1 MLEKFSAIVEM
12 ELRRIRHDYTDILTR
27 VVQPLLW
34 LVVFGSVFNRY
45 RIIPTGQYTYMEF
58 IAPGILG
65 QSVLFISIFYGLSLV
80 WDRDSGNLSKLLVAP
95 ISRFSIVLGK
105 SMASSVRSLA
115 QAIILFAV
123 IVIIGVHII
132 LNPVFILCSFIAVIM
147 ISAVFSS
154 FSILFAGILKTR
166 ERFMGFGQL
175 LTMPLFFTS
184 NALYP
189 ISMMPE
195 WLQYFAYINPLSYGI
210 DMLRSFLLT
219 GNITNV
225 PLDFLILLC
234 TLLIFT
240 LIGSRVLNRIM
251 E

>member
-1 MLEKFSAIVEM
+1 MFQKFFAIVEM

-45 RIIPTGQYTYMEF
+45 RVIPTGSYSYMEF

-80 WDRDSGNLSKLLVAP
+80 WDRDSGNLSKLLVSP

-105 SMASSVRSLA
+105 AIASSVRALA
-115 QAIILFAV
+115 QALLLLSV
-123 IVIIGVHII
+123 IVLIGIHIN
-132 LNPVFILCSFIAVIM
+132 LNPLYVLGSFIVVVM

-189 ISMMPE
+189 ISMMPQ

-219 GNITNV
+219 GNVSNV
-225 PLDFLILLC
+225 PIDFLILLI
-234 TLLIFT
+234 TLLFFT
-240 LIGSRVLNRIM
+240 FLGSKVLNRIM